1 MGSIVSGHLDFNHTI
16 TKICIKERHQEELNT
31 ASKGSKNC
39 NYQVIEK
46 ERERAVSMSRLS
58 ATVVLI
64 FTPIYI
70 SCSRK
75 YT

>member
-46 ERERAVSMSRLS
+46 ERESCQHESS
-58 ATVVLI
+58 
-64 FTPIYI
+64 I
-70 SCSRK
+70 SNCCAHFHTDLHQLFS
-75 YT
+75 